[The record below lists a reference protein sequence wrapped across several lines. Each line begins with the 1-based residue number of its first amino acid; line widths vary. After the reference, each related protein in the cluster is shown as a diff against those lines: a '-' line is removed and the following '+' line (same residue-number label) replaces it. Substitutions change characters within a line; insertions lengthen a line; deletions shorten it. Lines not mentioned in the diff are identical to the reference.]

1 MLQADGLEP
10 ANRND
15 RHVLLYWTKLSGG
28 PGNYSFQT
36 PAIISLT
43 FLCAWPVHPDAARP
57 YNRPCVQRPIQQE
70 NNCQAWM
77 RLLLE
82 AMVNSDLLSQAVF
95 DRIAPDVP
103 LLEPISE
110 PLDSDATA

>member
-1 MLQADGLEP
+1 
-10 ANRND
+10 
-15 RHVLLYWTKLSGG
+15 
-28 PGNYSFQT
+28 
-36 PAIISLT
+36 
-43 FLCAWPVHPDAARP
+43 
-57 YNRPCVQRPIQQE
+57 
-70 NNCQAWM
+70 M

-82 AMVNSDLLSQAVF
+82 TMVNSDLLSQAVF